1 MTVEVSCDF
10 SVDLSKKI
18 IRRLELLT
26 LLCFSFLFLP
36 DFTPVLLLLALS
48 CPAWV
53 VSRSL
58 PPMPNGQMT
67 DSCVFYARTLL
78 ENITNLLAPDDPT
91 RMFSGMNCTRH
102 NMELNLKTRTPT
114 VCSPQGSVCSGETT
128 SAFDRESC
136 MSDIGKDLSHY
147 YKVLSA
153 LPDSDGT
160 LGSSVLLPL
169 KDLMENCFR
178 SSNPTAWNSAEAPV
192 GHSSTNGFNQRQR
205 LCKIMKGFHVR
216 TITINRAIG
225 YMSLGEHTT

>member
-1 MTVEVSCDF
+1 MP
-10 SVDLSKKI
+10 LMK
-18 IRRLELLT
+18 LY
-26 LLCFSFLFLP
+26 
-36 DFTPVLLLLALS
+36 FTPVLLLLALS

-67 DSCVFYARTLL
+67 GSCVFYARTLL
-78 ENITNLLAPDDPT
+78 ENITNLLT

-128 SAFDRESC
+128 SAFDRETC

-169 KDLMENCFR
+169 KELMEVCQSLSPVLNDAFVFLQA
-178 SSNPTAWNSAEAPV
+178 SV
-192 GHSSTNGFNQRQR
+192 GHSSANGFNQRQR
-205 LCKIMKGFHVR
+205 LCKIMKGFQVR

-225 YMSLGEHTT
+225 YMSLGEHTN

>member
-1 MTVEVSCDF
+1 MQ
-10 SVDLSKKI
+10 
-18 IRRLELLT
+18 
-26 LLCFSFLFLP
+26 LC
-36 DFTPVLLLLALS
+36 

-78 ENITNLLAPDDPT
+78 ENITNLLAPDDPVGDLVKVEFLRCCRCVWGAEPLCSQQT

-102 NMELNLKTRTPT
+102 NMELNLETRTPT

-147 YKVLSA
+147 YKVLSIQ
-153 LPDSDGT
+153 PDSDGT
-160 LGSSVLLPL
+160 LGSSILLPL
-169 KDLMENCFR
+169 RELM
-178 SSNPTAWNSAEAPV
+178 EAPV
-192 GHSSTNGFNQRQR
+192 VHSSTNGFNQRQR
-205 LCKIMKGFHVR
+205 LCKIMKGFHAR

-225 YMSLGEHTT
+225 YMNLSEHTN

>member
-1 MTVEVSCDF
+1 MP
-10 SVDLSKKI
+10 LMK
-18 IRRLELLT
+18 LY
-26 LLCFSFLFLP
+26 
-36 DFTPVLLLLALS
+36 FTPVLLLMQLC

-102 NMELNLKTRTPT
+102 NMELNLETRTPT

-147 YKVLSA
+147 YKVLSIQ
-153 LPDSDGT
+153 PDSDGT
-160 LGSSVLLPL
+160 LGSSILLPL
-169 KDLMENCFR
+169 RELMENCFR
-178 SSNPTAWNSAEAPV
+178 SSLPTALISKEAPV
-192 GHSSTNGFNQRQR
+192 VHSSTNGFNQRQR
-205 LCKIMKGFHVR
+205 LCKIMKGFHAR

-225 YMSLGEHTT
+225 YMNLSEQTN

>member
-1 MTVEVSCDF
+1 MPLMK
-10 SVDLSKKI
+10 LS
-18 IRRLELLT
+18 
-26 LLCFSFLFLP
+26 
-36 DFTPVLLLLALS
+36 FTPVLLLLALS

-58 PPMPNGQMT
+58 PLTPSGQMT
-67 DSCVFYARTLL
+67 DSCVFYARMLL
-78 ENITNLLAPDDPT
+78 ENVTNLLAPDDPT

-102 NMELNLKTRTPT
+102 NMQLNLKTNTST

-136 MSDIGKDLSHY
+136 LKDIGTDLSY
-147 YKVLSA
+147 YYNVLSSQ
-153 LPDSDGT
+153 PDSDGT

-169 KDLMENCFR
+169 RELMENCF
-178 SSNPTAWNSAEAPV
+178 SSSLTDLSSKEASV
-192 GHSSTNGFNQRQR
+192 DHSSTNGFNQRKL

-225 YMSLGEHTT
+225 YMNLGEHTN